1 MIKEEEITQVGK
13 LLKTHALK
21 GEMNVM
27 LDIDPEYLSAG
38 NPAILD
44 IDGIYV
50 PFYAESMRPKGSFS
64 YLVKFEGIDSEIEAR
79 PLVNKTVYALRAM
92 LKDFMQEEYD
102 EEYALYD
109 DMIGWDV
116 EDASYGILGKIKDI
130 DTNTENELLIVETP
144 QGDTVYVP
152 LAEDLIQEID
162 EDKGRILMD
171 LPDGLLE
178 LN

>member
-1 MIKEEEITQVGK
+1 MITEEEITQVGK

-21 GEMNVM
+21 GEMNMM

-50 PFYAESMRPKGSFS
+50 PFYAESVRPKGSFS
-64 YLVKFEGIDSEIEAR
+64 YLVKLQGVDSEIEAR
-79 PLVNKTVYALRAM
+79 GLVNKSVFALRSQ

-102 EEYALYD
+102 EEYTLYD
-109 DMIGWDV
+109 DMIGWTL
-116 EDASYGILGKIKDI
+116 EDTTYGNLGKIIEI

-144 QGDTVYVP
+144 AGDSLYVP
-152 LAEDLIQEID
+152 LAEDLIREID
-162 EDKGRILMD
+162 EDRGRIVMN
-171 LPDGLLE
+171 LPEGLLN